1 MDFHNVTATDLLE
14 LGWVRW
20 NDETDLYLC
29 PLAQLPD
36 LPDGIALH
44 SISGAVAV
52 KGRDPIDDDTRGGF
66 IAYGIIP
73 DQTTTTVTA
82 LEVQKAT
89 ALRSADMIE
98 TLVECAQKTGVFD
111 LSSGRMVH
119 GDEAVKMMRSL
130 NRTHQPD
137 PS

>member
-1 MDFHNVTATDLLE
+1 MNFHTATAADLLD
-14 LGWVRW
+14 LGWGRW
-20 NDETDLYLC
+20 NDETELHLC

-73 DQTTTTVTA
+73 GQTTTEFTTT
-82 LEVQKAT
+82 EVQAAT
-89 ALRSADMIE
+89 ALRSAAMIE

-111 LSSGRMVH
+111 LASGCMVY
-119 GDEAVKMMRSL
+119 GEEAVEMMRSL
-130 NRTHQPD
+130 ARTHQPE